1 MILHKDKFPH
11 CLSEI
16 GLNSHNENG
25 NFENLAL
32 QQFGGCGSVQEYQT
46 QQMKGGTNMMLIE
59 SSSWTF
65 NKDMQLQENESSQQ
79 YFTSNKK
86 DFTGQNANEANLNQG
101 LPTFTEKTLSINI
114 MNSQFSLE
122 DIDQSP
128 SKILNASEQN
138 LTPKPAVD

>member
-1 MILHKDKFPH
+1 
-11 CLSEI
+11 
-16 GLNSHNENG
+16 
-25 NFENLAL
+25 
-32 QQFGGCGSVQEYQT
+32 
-46 QQMKGGTNMMLIE
+46 MKGGTNMMLIE

-114 MNSQFSLE
+114 MNS
-122 DIDQSP
+122 
-128 SKILNASEQN
+128 
-138 LTPKPAVD
+138 